1 MTEIRIYK
9 QVGRQIYTQWNMIIH
24 KKNKMLPFI
33 TTWMDI
39 EFMLSEMSDREKQVL
54 HDIYTH
60 ESKK

>member
-1 MTEIRIYK
+1 
-9 QVGRQIYTQWNMIIH
+9 MIIH